1 MKFERKQTK
10 VIRIRLPDYH
20 LVERMARAEDRQL
33 ASVLSKIIT
42 EWAKLQTS
50 NTVVNNNDTQV

>member
-1 MKFERKQTK
+1 MKFERKPTK
-10 VIRIRLPDYH
+10 VIRIRQSDYR
-20 LVERMARAEDRQL
+20 LVERMARTEDRQL

-50 NTVVNNNDTQV
+50 NTVVNNNDTQI